1 MENGLTIVTFIVI
14 VFFVILAFLTLLI
27 PFFIYRI
34 RNESIKLNA
43 NLTKIL
49 NELKAL
55 RQELKQ
61 EMKNTD
67 TVR

>member
-14 VFFVILAFLTLLI
+14 AFFVILAFLTLLI
-27 PFFIYRI
+27 PFFIYRT

-43 NLTKIL
+43 NVTKIL

-61 EMKNTD
+61 EMKHTD
-67 TVR
+67 TAR